1 MLMTLPEPTSPQDDE
16 TIHLNLWFE
25 LTIVIFPYV
34 NHISISK
41 PSTFTHYRILEIII
55 ITHVKS

>member
-1 MLMTLPEPTSPQDDE
+1 MLMTLPEPTFPQDDE

-41 PSTFTHYRILEIII
+41 PSTFKHYRKTIEF
-55 ITHVKS
+55 